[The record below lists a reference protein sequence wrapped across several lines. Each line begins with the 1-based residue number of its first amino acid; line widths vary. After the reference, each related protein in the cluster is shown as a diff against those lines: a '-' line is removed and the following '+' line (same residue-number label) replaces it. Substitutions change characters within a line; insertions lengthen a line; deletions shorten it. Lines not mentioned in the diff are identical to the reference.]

1 MSTSSGCR
9 RRRPQGL
16 LPISALGTAVS
27 LVLLSCGGEKKT
39 VEASSGPPTF
49 LKTQNYTGGTMVKAG
64 ALLFTLDQREYDAQ
78 LQQAKA
84 QLEKAHADLARPKI
98 RP

>member
-1 MSTSSGCR
+1 
-9 RRRPQGL
+9 
-16 LPISALGTAVS
+16 
-27 LVLLSCGGEKKT
+27 
-39 VEASSGPPTF
+39 
-49 LKTQNYTGGTMVKAG
+49 MVKAG